1 MWEQLMKNQVLV
13 SSVTGWVVAQL
24 LKTIIDCMLNKSFS
38 PERLVGSGGMP
49 SSHSSTVCALV
60 VSSGL
65 CFGVSSFEFAV
76 SFILA
81 AIVMYDATGVRRETG
96 KQAKLLN
103 MIMEQDIFK
112 LNMEQFQEKGEEVK
126 NISMI
131 SFSHDTLVLRKD
143 VTDSIAISE
152 TIKKYQNDNPY
163 NYYMVLEDGYLIVY
177 KQDKT
182 TVFLETGIREDELDE
197 TDRAQLLQ
205 GVGVKNISELYRYLE
220 GYTS

>member
-1 MWEQLMKNQVLV
+1 MKNQVLV
-13 SSVTGWVVAQL
+13 SSVTGWGVAQL

-112 LNMEQFQEKGEEVK
+112 LNMEQFQEKLKEFVGHTPLQVFAGA
-126 NISMI
+126 ILGVI
-131 SFSHDTLVLRKD
+131 LALLVNLM
-143 VTDSIAISE
+143 
-152 TIKKYQNDNPY
+152 Y
-163 NYYMVLEDGYLIVY
+163 
-177 KQDKT
+177 
-182 TVFLETGIREDELDE
+182 
-197 TDRAQLLQ
+197 
-205 GVGVKNISELYRYLE
+205 
-220 GYTS
+220 

>member
-13 SSVTGWVVAQL
+13 SSVTGWVVAQF

-112 LNMEQFQEKGEEVK
+112 LNMEQFQEKLKEFVGHTPLQV
-126 NISMI
+126 
-131 SFSHDTLVLRKD
+131 FAG
-143 VTDSIAISE
+143 AILGV
-152 TIKKYQNDNPY
+152 ILALLGNLMYW
-163 NYYMVLEDGYLIVY
+163 
-177 KQDKT
+177 
-182 TVFLETGIREDELDE
+182 FLDIHLSGR
-197 TDRAQLLQ
+197 
-205 GVGVKNISELYRYLE
+205 
-220 GYTS
+220 